1 METQDKAAILAQGIA
16 NARKIMEKVEIN
28 TGGTKMSQQPE
39 INRAMYADEA
49 DDREPVYLSEAEVAA
64 RTRTAGGSIP
74 KNNMKNLST
83 SKMPKEILQ
92 SFIENPIV
100 DPTVPFGMDSLMEKV
115 AQAQPKMKQIQ
126 EAVQQYDKPVQK
138 QQPTAAPVMDV
149 QLIEYI
155 IKKTVETVLEEQA
168 KKTSID
174 ENFQIKI
181 GNKVFGGKLNVLK
194 ENNNNNNNKSVK
206 K

>member
-1 METQDKAAILAQGIA
+1 METQDKASILAQGIA

-28 TGGTKMSQQPE
+28 TGGTRMTQQPE
-39 INRAMYADEA
+39 INRSMYADDA
-49 DDREPVYLSEAEVAA
+49 DDREPVYLSEAEVAS
-64 RTRTAGGSIP
+64 RTRTAGGSTS
-74 KNNMKNLST
+74 KNTMKNLST

-100 DPTVPFGMDSLMEKV
+100 DPTIPVGMDSLMEKV

-126 EAVQQYDKPVQK
+126 ETVQSYDKPAQK
-138 QQPTAAPVMDV
+138 QQQPAAAAPVMDV

-181 GNKVFGGKLNVLK
+181 GDKVFGGKLNVLK
-194 ENNNNNNNKSVK
+194 ENNNKTSK

>member
-1 METQDKAAILAQGIA
+1 METEDKASILARGIA
-16 NARKIMEKVEIN
+16 NARKIMEKVEVN
-28 TGGTKMSQQPE
+28 TGGTRMTQQPE
-39 INRAMYADEA
+39 INRAMYADDS

-74 KNNMKNLST
+74 KNTMKNLST

-100 DPTVPFGMDSLMEKV
+100 DPTVPVGMDSLMEKV
-115 AQAQPKMKQIQ
+115 AQAQPKVKQIQ
-126 EAVQQYDKPVQK
+126 ETVQPQSRPI
-138 QQPTAAPVMDV
+138 QQQAAPAAAPVMDV

-181 GNKVFGGKLNVLK
+181 GDKVFGGKLNVLK
-194 ENNNNNNNKSVK
+194 ENNNKTSK

>member
-1 METQDKAAILAQGIA
+1 MDNQDKASILAQGIA
-16 NARKIMEKVEIN
+16 KARQVMQKVEAN
-28 TGGTKMSQQPE
+28 TGGTSMSQQPQ
-39 INRAMYADEA
+39 INKAMYS
-49 DDREPVYLSEAEVAA
+49 DDAPEREPEYLSEAEMMA
-64 RTRTAGGSIP
+64 RTRSAGGNAP
-74 KNNMKNLST
+74 KNTMKNLST

-100 DPTVPFGMDSLMEKV
+100 DPTIPVGMDSLMEKV
-115 AQAQPKMKQIQ
+115 AQAQPKMKHIQ
-126 EAVQQYDKPVQK
+126 ETVQQYDKPTQRE
-138 QQPTAAPVMDV
+138 QQPAQQQPVMDV

-181 GNKVFGGKLNVLK
+181 GDKVFGGKLNVLK
-194 ENNNNNNNKSVK
+194 ENNNKTTK

>member
-1 METQDKAAILAQGIA
+1 MDNQDKAAILAQGIA
-16 NARKIMEKVEIN
+16 KAREVMQKVEAN
-28 TGGTKMSQQPE
+28 TGGTKMTNQPE

-49 DDREPVYLSEAEVAA
+49 QEREPVYLSEAEVAA
-64 RTRTAGGSIP
+64 RTRSVGGP
-74 KNNMKNLST
+74 KQTNTMKNLGT

-92 SFIENPIV
+92 SFMENPIV
-100 DPTVPFGMDSLMEKV
+100 DPTVPVGMDSLMEQV
-115 AQAQPKMKQIQ
+115 AKTQPKMKQIEEIAQ
-126 EAVQQYDKPVQK
+126 PRAAAPVQQA
-138 QQPTAAPVMDV
+138 AAPVMDT

-181 GNKVFGGKLNVLK
+181 GDKVFGGKLNVLK
-194 ENNNNNNNKSVK
+194 ENNNKAAK

>member
-1 METQDKAAILAQGIA
+1 MDNNQDKAAILAQGIA
-16 NARKIMEKVEIN
+16 KAREVMQKVEAN
-28 TGGTKMSQQPE
+28 TGGTRMTSQPE

-49 DDREPVYLSEAEVAA
+49 QEREPVYLSEAEVAA
-64 RTRTAGGSIP
+64 RTRSVGGP
-74 KNNMKNLST
+74 KQTNTMKNLGT

-92 SFIENPIV
+92 SFMENPIV
-100 DPTVPFGMDSLMEKV
+100 DPTVPVGMDSLMEQV
-115 AQAQPKMKQIQ
+115 AKAQPKMKQIEEIAQ
-126 EAVQQYDKPVQK
+126 PRAAAPVQQV
-138 QQPTAAPVMDV
+138 AAPVMDT

-181 GNKVFGGKLNVLK
+181 GDKVFGGKLNVLK
-194 ENNNNNNNKSVK
+194 ENNNKAAK

>member
-1 METQDKAAILAQGIA
+1 MDNQDKAAILAQGIA
-16 NARKIMEKVEIN
+16 KAREVMQKVEAN
-28 TGGTKMSQQPE
+28 TGGTKMTSQPE

-49 DDREPVYLSEAEVAA
+49 QEREPVYLSEAEVAA
-64 RTRTAGGSIP
+64 RTRSVGGP
-74 KNNMKNLST
+74 KQTNTMKNLGT

-92 SFIENPIV
+92 SFMENPIV
-100 DPTVPFGMDSLMEKV
+100 DPTVPVGMDSLMEQV
-115 AQAQPKMKQIQ
+115 AKTQPKMKQIEEIAQ
-126 EAVQQYDKPVQK
+126 PRAAAPVQQA
-138 QQPTAAPVMDV
+138 AAPVMDT

-181 GNKVFGGKLNVLK
+181 GDKVFGGKLNVLK
-194 ENNNNNNNKSVK
+194 ENNNKAAK

>member
-1 METQDKAAILAQGIA
+1 MDNQDKAAILAQGIA
-16 NARKIMEKVEIN
+16 KAREVMQKVEAN
-28 TGGTKMSQQPE
+28 TGGTRMTSQPE

-49 DDREPVYLSEAEVAA
+49 QEREPVYLSEAEVAA
-64 RTRTAGGSIP
+64 RTRSVGGP
-74 KNNMKNLST
+74 KQTNTMKNLGT

-92 SFIENPIV
+92 SFMENPIV
-100 DPTVPFGMDSLMEKV
+100 DPTVPVGMDSLMEQV
-115 AQAQPKMKQIQ
+115 AKAQPKMKQI
-126 EAVQQYDKPVQK
+126 EEIA
-138 QQPTAAPVMDV
+138 QPRAAAPVQQVATPVMDT

-181 GNKVFGGKLNVLK
+181 GDKVFGGKLNVLK
-194 ENNNNNNNKSVK
+194 ENNNKATK

>member
-1 METQDKAAILAQGIA
+1 MDNQDKASKLAQGIA
-16 NARKIMEKVEIN
+16 NARKIMEKIEGSPSVKTN
-28 TGGTKMSQQPE
+28 SYPE
-39 INRAMYADEA
+39 INRAMYADDAEE
-49 DDREPVYLSEAEVAA
+49 REPQYLSEAELAA
-64 RTRTAGGSIP
+64 KTRLAGGQP
-74 KNNMKNLST
+74 QQNTMKNLST

-100 DPTVPFGMDSLMEKV
+100 DVTIPVGLDSVMEQV
-115 AQAQPKMKQIQ
+115 AKTQPKMKQVQEVPQVQQIQ
-126 EAVQQYDKPVQK
+126 ETRQAPATQ
-138 QQPTAAPVMDV
+138 APVMDV

-181 GNKVFGGKLNVLK
+181 GDKTFGGKLNVLK
-194 ENNNNNNNKSVK
+194 ENNK

>member
-1 METQDKAAILAQGIA
+1 MDNQDKASILAQGIA
-16 NARKIMEKVEIN
+16 KARQVMQKVEAN
-28 TGGTKMSQQPE
+28 TGGTSMSQQPQ
-39 INRAMYADEA
+39 INRAMYS
-49 DDREPVYLSEAEVAA
+49 DDAPEREPEYLSEADMVA
-64 RTRTAGGSIP
+64 RTRAAGGNAP
-74 KNNMKNLST
+74 KNTMKNLST

-100 DPTVPFGMDSLMEKV
+100 DPTVPVGMDSLMEKV

-126 EAVQQYDKPVQK
+126 EVVQQYDKPTQR
-138 QQPTAAPVMDV
+138 QQEPAQQPVMDV

-181 GNKVFGGKLNVLK
+181 GDKVFGGKLNVLK
-194 ENNNNNNNKSVK
+194 ENNNKTTK

>member
-1 METQDKAAILAQGIA
+1 MDKQNKAKILAQGIA
-16 NARKIMEKVEIN
+16 KARQVMQKVESN
-28 TGGTKMSQQPE
+28 TGGTSMSQQPQ
-39 INRAMYADEA
+39 INRAMYS
-49 DDREPVYLSEAEVAA
+49 DDAPEREPEYLSEADMVA
-64 RTRTAGGSIP
+64 RTRAAGGNAP
-74 KNNMKNLST
+74 KNTMKNLST

-100 DPTVPFGMDSLMEKV
+100 DPTVPVGMDSLMEKV

-126 EAVQQYDKPVQK
+126 EVVQQYDKPTQR
-138 QQPTAAPVMDV
+138 QQEPAQQPVMDV

-181 GNKVFGGKLNVLK
+181 GDKVFGGKLNVLK
-194 ENNNNNNNKSVK
+194 ENNNKTTK

>member
-1 METQDKAAILAQGIA
+1 METQDKASILAQGIA

-28 TGGTKMSQQPE
+28 TGGTKMTQQPE
-39 INRAMYADEA
+39 INRAMYADDAE
-49 DDREPVYLSEAEVAA
+49 DREPVYLSEAEVAA
-64 RTRTAGGSIP
+64 RTRTAGGPTP
-74 KNNMKNLST
+74 KNTMKNLST

-92 SFIENPIV
+92 SFLENPIV
-100 DPTVPFGMDSLMEKV
+100 DPTVPVGMDALMEKV

-126 EAVQQYDKPVQK
+126 EVAEYERPVINE
-138 QQPTAAPVMDV
+138 QPSAPKSAAPVMDV

-181 GNKVFGGKLNVLK
+181 GDKVFGGKLNVLK
-194 ENNNNNNNKSVK
+194 ENNNKTSK

>member
-1 METQDKAAILAQGIA
+1 
-16 NARKIMEKVEIN
+16 
-28 TGGTKMSQQPE
+28 
-39 INRAMYADEA
+39 
-49 DDREPVYLSEAEVAA
+49 
-64 RTRTAGGSIP
+64 
-74 KNNMKNLST
+74 MKNLST

-100 DPTVPFGMDSLMEKV
+100 DPTVPVGMDSLMEQV
-115 AQAQPKMKQIQ
+115 AKAQPKMKQVEEIAQ
-126 EAVQQYDKPVQK
+126 QRVNTQAPVQQV
-138 QQPTAAPVMDV
+138 AAPVLDT

-181 GNKVFGGKLNVLK
+181 GDKVFGGKLNVLK
-194 ENNNNNNNKSVK
+194 ENNNKTTK

>member
-1 METQDKAAILAQGIA
+1 MDNQDKASILAQGIA
-16 NARKIMEKVEIN
+16 KARQVMQKVEAN
-28 TGGTKMSQQPE
+28 TGGTSMSQQPQ
-39 INRAMYADEA
+39 INRAMYS
-49 DDREPVYLSEAEVAA
+49 DDAPEREPEYLSEADMVA
-64 RTRTAGGSIP
+64 RTRAAGGNAP
-74 KNNMKNLST
+74 KNTMKNLST

-100 DPTVPFGMDSLMEKV
+100 DPTVPVGMDSLMEKV
-115 AQAQPKMKQIQ
+115 AQAQPKMTQIQ
-126 EAVQQYDKPVQK
+126 EVVQQYDKPTQR
-138 QQPTAAPVMDV
+138 QQEPAQQPVMDV

-181 GNKVFGGKLNVLK
+181 GDKVFGGKLNVLK
-194 ENNNNNNNKSVK
+194 ENNNKTTK

>member
-1 METQDKAAILAQGIA
+1 MDNQDKAAILAQGIA
-16 NARKIMEKVEIN
+16 KAREVMQKVEAN
-28 TGGTKMSQQPE
+28 TGGTRMTNQPE
-39 INRAMYADEA
+39 INRSMYADDAEE
-49 DDREPVYLSEAEVAA
+49 REPVYLSEAEIAA
-64 RTRTAGGSIP
+64 KTRSVGGVKQGNS
-74 KNNMKNLST
+74 MKNLST

-92 SFIENPIV
+92 SFIDNPIV
-100 DPTVPFGMDSLMEKV
+100 DPTVPVGMDSLMEQV
-115 AQAQPKMKQIQ
+115 AKSQPKMKKIEEMTQPRTV
-126 EAVQQYDKPVQK
+126 EPTQQVV
-138 QQPTAAPVMDV
+138 APVMDT

-181 GNKVFGGKLNVLK
+181 GDKVFGGKLNVLK
-194 ENNNNNNNKSVK
+194 ENNNKTTK

>member
-1 METQDKAAILAQGIA
+1 MDNKDKAAILAQGIA
-16 NARKIMEKVEIN
+16 KAREVMQKVEAN
-28 TGGTKMSQQPE
+28 TGGAKVTNQPE

-49 DDREPVYLSEAEVAA
+49 EEREPVYLSEAEVAA
-64 RTRTAGGSIP
+64 RTRSVGGP
-74 KNNMKNLST
+74 TTQNTMKNLST

-100 DPTVPFGMDSLMEKV
+100 DPTIPVGMDSLMEQV
-115 AQAQPKMKQIQ
+115 AKTQPKMKQI
-126 EAVQQYDKPVQK
+126 EEMVQQAPI
-138 QQPTAAPVMDV
+138 TAAPTQQVATPVMDTK
-149 QLIEYI
+149 LIEYI

-181 GNKVFGGKLNVLK
+181 GDKTFGGKLNVLK
-194 ENNNNNNNKSVK
+194 ENNK

>member
-1 METQDKAAILAQGIA
+1 MDNQDKASILAQGIA
-16 NARKIMEKVEIN
+16 KARQVMQKVEAN
-28 TGGTKMSQQPE
+28 TGGTSMSQQPQ
-39 INRAMYADEA
+39 INRAMYS
-49 DDREPVYLSEAEVAA
+49 DDAPEHEPEYLSEADMVA
-64 RTRTAGGSIP
+64 RTRAAGGNAP
-74 KNNMKNLST
+74 KNTMKNLST

-100 DPTVPFGMDSLMEKV
+100 DPTVPVGMDSLMEKV

-126 EAVQQYDKPVQK
+126 EVVQQYDKPTQR
-138 QQPTAAPVMDV
+138 QQEPAQQPVMDV

-181 GNKVFGGKLNVLK
+181 GDKVFGGKLNVLK
-194 ENNNNNNNKSVK
+194 ENNNKTTK

>member
-1 METQDKAAILAQGIA
+1 MDNQDKASILAQGIA
-16 NARKIMEKVEIN
+16 KARQVMQKVEAN
-28 TGGTKMSQQPE
+28 TGGTSMSQQPQ
-39 INRAMYADEA
+39 INRAMYS
-49 DDREPVYLSEAEVAA
+49 DDAPEREPEYLSEADMVA
-64 RTRTAGGSIP
+64 RTRAAGGNAP
-74 KNNMKNLST
+74 KNTMKNLST

-100 DPTVPFGMDSLMEKV
+100 DPTVPVGMDSLMEKV

-126 EAVQQYDKPVQK
+126 ETVQHHDNPVQR
-138 QQPTAAPVMDV
+138 QQPAATAPAMDV

-181 GNKVFGGKLNVLK
+181 GDKVFGGKLNVLK
-194 ENNNNNNNKSVK
+194 ENNNKTAK

>member
-1 METQDKAAILAQGIA
+1 MSNNQDKATLLAQGIA
-16 NARKIMEKVEIN
+16 KARAVMEKVEAN
-28 TGGTKMSQQPE
+28 TGGKLAQDKGFGG
-39 INRAMYADEA
+39 INREIYSDEYQ
-49 DDREPVYLSEAEVAA
+49 DREPEYLTEEQVAA
-64 RTRTAGGSIP
+64 RTRNAGGGIP
-74 KNNMKNLST
+74 KNNMRNLAT

-100 DPTVPFGMDSLMEKV
+100 DPTIPVGLDSVMEQVSKTQPKIKQIEEV
-115 AQAQPKMKQIQ
+115 AQPKT
-126 EAVQQYDKPVQK
+126 
-138 QQPTAAPVMDV
+138 PTPKTQNNAPVMDV

-168 KKTSID
+168 KKTNID

-181 GNKVFGGKLNVLK
+181 GDKIFGGKLNSLK
-194 ENNNNNNNKSVK
+194 ESNNKTVK